1 MDLKQILSARIK
13 LLRENM
19 KMSQDEFIQRLSISK
34 RTLASY
40 EAAETMPNTQKA
52 IHIAH
57 AFNVEADWLS
67 NPSRYENNLPIPY
80 INAISHVNENVV
92 FPQNII
98 NIPVFEAVAGC
109 GAMGMVEQL
118 QISEENFVFD
128 SRIFPTDIITK
139 DIAMIR
145 IVGDSMAPYLDEND
159 WAIIELRNGR
169 EVVPIEAV
177 YLIAYDGVVQ
187 IKRVQIIG
195 KKAIIKSDNKEYDS
209 FELGIND
216 FDIVGKIIGRLKFG
230 SLMMVR
236 G

>member
-1 MDLKQILSARIK
+1 MDLKQILSTRIK
-13 LLRENM
+13 LLREDM

-67 NPSRYENNLPIPY
+67 NPYNYAQDLPIPY
-80 INAISHVNENVV
+80 VNAISHVNENS
-92 FPQNII
+92 PTSQNII
-98 NIPVFEAVAGC
+98 TIPVFEAVAGC

-118 QISEENFVFD
+118 RFSEDNFVFD
-128 SRIFPTDIITK
+128 SRIFPSSYITK

-159 WAIIELRNGR
+159 LALIELRNGR
-169 EVVPIEAV
+169 DIIPAEAV

-195 KKAIIKSDNKEYDS
+195 KKAVIKSDNKEYS
-209 FELGIND
+209 PFELGIND
-216 FDIVGKIIGRLKFG
+216 FDIVGKIVGRLKFG
-230 SLMMVR
+230 SLMLVKE
-236 G
+236 